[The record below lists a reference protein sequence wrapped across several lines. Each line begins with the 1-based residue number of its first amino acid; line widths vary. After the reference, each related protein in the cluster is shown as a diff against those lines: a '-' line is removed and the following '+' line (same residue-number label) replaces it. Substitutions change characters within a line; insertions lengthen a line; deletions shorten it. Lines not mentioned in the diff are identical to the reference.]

1 MYSVYFTLKTIRAS
15 EYVESETT
23 KKDNVMAYSVLQ
35 GTINFIGIFKF
46 FFLNK
51 MKAIILLIF
60 SGTIKTL
67 HYAGVPYPGFRLV
80 SKEHVFKGSK
90 QIKNTII
97 ISPRQMGVARRVFCI
112 MHWEMSSRLKVFQEV
127 SLKIEFRT
135 ECRLVIPC

>member
-1 MYSVYFTLKTIRAS
+1 
-15 EYVESETT
+15 
-23 KKDNVMAYSVLQ
+23 MAYSVLQ

-46 FFLNK
+46 FFLNE

-90 QIKNTII
+90 
-97 ISPRQMGVARRVFCI
+97 
-112 MHWEMSSRLKVFQEV
+112 
-127 SLKIEFRT
+127 
-135 ECRLVIPC
+135 